1 MQETMHSITGKCMCS
16 PTKCLHLFMSQTKRT
31 RWTEKMSVYAHFLR
45 GGSKYNADIVKDVNQ
60 ILLVYYLV

>member
-1 MQETMHSITGKCMCS
+1 MHVFTHQMLALVHVSNKTHTVDWKN
-16 PTKCLHLFMSQTKRT
+16 
-31 RWTEKMSVYAHFLR
+31 MSVYAHFLR